1 MKNLFRKSGQ
11 NEANQ
16 AINHTLAER
25 KIQRGYIMAAVI
37 TAAMFGFTVTA
48 YAADDPL
55 GSINKLSDFVFAAIR
70 AIGVILLGFGIVQIG
85 LSLKSHDP
93 GQRANGFMTFFGGI
107 VIAFAKEI
115 LDMIL

>member
-1 MKNLFRKSGQ
+1 MKNLFKKSGQ
-11 NEANQ
+11 NEANK
-16 AINHTLAER
+16 AVNHTPAER
-25 KIQRGYIMAAVI
+25 KIQRAYIMAAVI
-37 TAAMFGFTVTA
+37 TAAMFGFSLTA
-48 YAADDPL
+48 YAAGDPL
-55 GSINKLSDFVFAAIR
+55 GSVNKLSEFVFAAIR

-93 GQRANGFMTFFGGI
+93 GQRANGFMTFFGGL

>member
-1 MKNLFRKSGQ
+1 MKKLFTRKTRKPIIH
-11 NEANQ
+11 NP
-16 AINHTLAER
+16 AER
-25 KIQRGYIMAAVI
+25 KIQRGYFMAAVAI
-37 TAAMFGFTVTA
+37 AVLLGFTVTA
-48 YAADDPL
+48 YAAGDPL
-55 GSINKLSDFVFAAIR
+55 GSVNKLSDFVFAAIR

-93 GQRANGFMTFFGGI
+93 SQRANGFMTFFGGV

>member
-1 MKNLFRKSGQ
+1 MKKLFTRKTHKHIIHSP
-11 NEANQ
+11 
-16 AINHTLAER
+16 AER
-25 KIQRGYIMAAVI
+25 KIQRGYFMAAVVI
-37 TAAMFGFTVTA
+37 AAMFGFSVTA
-48 YAADDPL
+48 YAASPL
-55 GSINKLSDFVFAAIR
+55 DSINSLSTFVFAAIR

-93 GQRANGFMTFFGGI
+93 GQRANGFMTFFGGV